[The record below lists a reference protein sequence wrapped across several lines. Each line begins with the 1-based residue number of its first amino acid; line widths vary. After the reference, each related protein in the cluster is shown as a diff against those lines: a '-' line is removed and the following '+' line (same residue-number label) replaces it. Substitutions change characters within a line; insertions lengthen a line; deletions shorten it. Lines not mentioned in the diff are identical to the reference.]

1 MAMVIKSLAVF
12 FVSMV
17 PLVEGKG
24 AVLLAKVMK
33 MPLLIENVL
42 AIIGSYIPV
51 PFLLYT
57 ERGRNIQFKKQR
69 KEVPEAVRK
78 YVQRYGCW
86 ALLVII
92 SVPFTGVGC
101 WLGAIMARA
110 MHIDKHRA
118 AVCIF
123 IGNAIAIILMSG
135 CISGIIAA
143 VKLLIA

>member
-1 MAMVIKSLAVF
+1 MTMVTKSLAVF
-12 FVSMV
+12 FVSMI

-24 AVLLAKVMK
+24 AVLLAKMLK
-33 MPLLIENVL
+33 MPLLIENAL

-57 ERGRNIQFKKQR
+57 EWGRKVDFKKQR
-69 KEVPEAVRK
+69 KEIPERVRK

-101 WLGAIMARA
+101 WLSAIMAHA
-110 MHIDKHRA
+110 MHMDKHKA

-135 CISGIIAA
+135 CITGIIAA
-143 VKLLIA
+143 VKMLIA